1 MRGCIAMQQY
11 YATPLCTRTHNHQE
25 YINSANS
32 CLFSKVDSFNNITIV
47 NIPIMDWKRDWNLT
61 GRVWLTMF
69 LLFILYLVFMTVLL
83 AFGAGYWL
91 IVLLAVGM
99 GLVQYFFSDKLV
111 LWSTGAR
118 IIEENEY
125 PDLHMTVEKLCK
137 EADLPKPRIAIMQ
150 SPVPNAF
157 ATGRSPKHAVVACTD
172 SIMRLLKKDEL
183 EAVLAHELAH
193 VKNRDI
199 LTMTMASFIAMIA
212 SMIMQSFFFSALFG
226 GRSREGGSWIIVWIV
241 SIAVYAVST
250 LLILALSRYREFAAD
265 RGSALITKN
274 PRALISALKK
284 ISGRM
289 DAVPVEYKEKV
300 EGANAFFIIPAI
312 SGNSFMELLSTHP
325 PLEKRI
331 ANLEKVETEL
341 RGF

>member
-1 MRGCIAMQQY
+1 MQFSIVLR
-11 YATPLCTRTHNHQE
+11 ARNNEHVPLME
-25 YINSANS
+25 
-32 CLFSKVDSFNNITIV
+32 
-47 NIPIMDWKRDWNLT
+47 WKRDWGLT

-69 LLFILYLVFMTVLL
+69 LLFILYLVFMTILL
-83 AFGAGYWL
+83 AFGAGLWL

-118 IIEENEY
+118 ILEKDEY
-125 PDLHMTVEKLCK
+125 PELHQTVEKLCK
-137 EADLPKPRIAIMQ
+137 EADLPLPKIAIMQ

-172 SIMRLLKKDEL
+172 SIMRLLNKDEL
-183 EAVLAHELAH
+183 EAVLAHELSH

-212 SMIMQSFFFSALFG
+212 SMIMQSFFFSAMFG
-226 GRSREGGSWIIVWIV
+226 GRNREGGGGTIIIWIV
-241 SIAVYAVST
+241 SIVVYAVST

-274 PRALISALKK
+274 PKALMSALSK

-289 DAVPVEYKEKV
+289 DAVPPEAKAKV
-300 EGANAFFIIPAI
+300 EAANAFFIIPAL
-312 SGNSFMELLSTHP
+312 SGRSFMELLSTHP

-331 ANLEKVETEL
+331 ANLEKIEAEMH
-341 RGF
+341 GY

>member
-1 MRGCIAMQQY
+1 M
-11 YATPLCTRTHNHQE
+11 E
-25 YINSANS
+25 
-32 CLFSKVDSFNNITIV
+32 
-47 NIPIMDWKRDWNLT
+47 WKRDWGLT
-61 GRVWLTMF
+61 ARVWLTG
-69 LLFILYLVFMTVLL
+69 LLLLLLYLVFMTVLL
-83 AFGAGYWL
+83 AFGVGTWV

-118 IIEENEY
+118 IINADEY
-125 PDLHMTVEKLCK
+125 PELHMMVEKLCN
-137 EADLPKPRIAIMQ
+137 EAGLPIPKVAIMQ

-172 SIMRLLKKDEL
+172 SIMRLLTRDEL

-212 SMIMQSFFFSALFG
+212 SMIMQSFLFSALFG
-226 GRSREGGSWIIVWIV
+226 GRNREGGSWIIVWIV
-241 SIAVYAVST
+241 SLVVYALST

-265 RGSALITKN
+265 RGSALITRN
-274 PRALISALKK
+274 PRALISALNK

-289 DAVPVEYKEKV
+289 EAVPANAKAKI
-300 EGANAFFIIPAI
+300 EGANAFFIIPAL
-312 SGNSFMELLSTHP
+312 SGNAIMELFSTHP

-331 ANLEKVETEL
+331 ANLEKVEAEI
-341 RGF
+341 RGY

>member
-1 MRGCIAMQQY
+1 MWCFFAIVE
-11 YATPLCTRTHNHQE
+11 CFK
-25 YINSANS
+25 SASIENV
-32 CLFSKVDSFNNITIV
+32 L
-47 NIPIMDWKRDWNLT
+47 IMEWKRDWSLT
-61 GRVWLTMF
+61 SRVWLTMF

-118 IIEENEY
+118 IIEDDEY
-125 PDLHMTVEKLCK
+125 PELHRTVESLCK
-137 EADLPKPRIAIMQ
+137 EADLPKPKIAIMQ

-172 SIMRLLKKDEL
+172 SIMRLLTRDEL

-212 SMIMQSFFFSALFG
+212 SMIMQSFFFSAIFG
-226 GRSREGGSWIIVWIV
+226 GRDREGGSWIIVWIV
-241 SIAVYAVST
+241 SIIVYAVST

-274 PRALISALKK
+274 PRALISALNK

-289 DAVPVEYKEKV
+289 DAVPPEYKAKV
-300 EGANAFFIIPAI
+300 EGANAFFIIPALT
-312 SGNSFMELLSTHP
+312 GNSIMELLSTHP

-341 RGF
+341 RGY

>member
-1 MRGCIAMQQY
+1 M
-11 YATPLCTRTHNHQE
+11 
-25 YINSANS
+25 
-32 CLFSKVDSFNNITIV
+32 K
-47 NIPIMDWKRDWNLT
+47 WKRDWGLT

-69 LLFILYLVFMTVLL
+69 LLFILYLVFMTILL
-83 AFGAGYWL
+83 AFGAGLWL
-91 IVLLAVGM
+91 IVVLAVGM
-99 GLVQYFFSDKLV
+99 GLIQYFFSDKLV

-118 IIEENEY
+118 ILAEDEY
-125 PDLHMTVEKLCK
+125 PELHRTVEKLCK
-137 EADLPKPRIAIMQ
+137 EADLPLPKIAIMQ
-150 SPVPNAF
+150 STVPNAF

-172 SIMRLLKKDEL
+172 SIIRLLNKDEL

-226 GRSREGGSWIIVWIV
+226 GRSREGSGGTIIIWIV
-241 SIAVYAVST
+241 SIIIYAVST

-274 PRALISALKK
+274 PKALISALSK

-289 DAVPVEYKEKV
+289 DVVPPEAKAKIEA
-300 EGANAFFIIPAI
+300 ANAFFIIPAI
-312 SGNSFMELLSTHP
+312 SGRSFMELLSTHP

-331 ANLEKVETEL
+331 ANLEQIDDEMH
-341 RGF
+341 GY

>member
-1 MRGCIAMQQY
+1 M
-11 YATPLCTRTHNHQE
+11 E
-25 YINSANS
+25 
-32 CLFSKVDSFNNITIV
+32 
-47 NIPIMDWKRDWNLT
+47 WKRDWGLT

-69 LLFILYLVFMTVLL
+69 LLFILYLVFMTILY
-83 AFGAGYWL
+83 AFGAGYQW

-118 IIEENEY
+118 ILDKDEY
-125 PDLHMTVEKLCK
+125 PELHRTVEKLCK
-137 EADLPKPRIAIMQ
+137 EADLPLPKIAIMQ

-172 SIMRLLKKDEL
+172 SIMRLLNKEEL

-199 LTMTMASFIAMIA
+199 LTMTLASFIAMIA
-212 SMIMQSFFFSALFG
+212 SMIMQSFFFSAMFG
-226 GRSREGGSWIIVWIV
+226 GRNREGSGGTIIIWIISIV
-241 SIAVYAVST
+241 VYAVST
-250 LLILALSRYREFAAD
+250 LLLLALSRYREFAAD

-274 PRALISALKK
+274 PKALMSALSK

-289 DAVPVEYKEKV
+289 DAVPPEAKAKV
-300 EGANAFFIIPAI
+300 EAANAFFIIPAI
-312 SGNSFMELLSTHP
+312 SGRSFMELLSTHP

-331 ANLEKVETEL
+331 VNLERIEAEMH
-341 RGF
+341 GY

>member
-1 MRGCIAMQQY
+1 M
-11 YATPLCTRTHNHQE
+11 E
-25 YINSANS
+25 
-32 CLFSKVDSFNNITIV
+32 
-47 NIPIMDWKRDWNLT
+47 WKRDWGLT

-69 LLFILYLVFMTVLL
+69 LLFILYLVFMTILY
-83 AFGAGYWL
+83 AFGAGYQW

-99 GLVQYFFSDKLV
+99 ALVQYFFSDKLV

-118 IIEENEY
+118 VLEKDEY
-125 PDLHMTVEKLCK
+125 PELHQTVEKLCR
-137 EADLPKPRIAIMQ
+137 EADLPIPKIAIMQ

-172 SIMRLLKKDEL
+172 SIMRLLNKEEL
-183 EAVLAHELAH
+183 EAVLAHELSH

-212 SMIMQSFFFSALFG
+212 SMIMQSFFFSAILG
-226 GRSREGGSWIIVWIV
+226 GRNREGGGTIIIWIV
-241 SIAVYAVST
+241 SIIVYAVST

-274 PRALISALKK
+274 PKALMSALSK

-289 DAVPVEYKEKV
+289 DAVPPEAKAKIEA
-300 EGANAFFIIPAI
+300 ANAFFIIPAI
-312 SGNSFMELLSTHP
+312 SGRSFMELLSTHP

-331 ANLEKVETEL
+331 ANLEKIEAEMH
-341 RGF
+341 RY

>member
-1 MRGCIAMQQY
+1 M
-11 YATPLCTRTHNHQE
+11 E
-25 YINSANS
+25 
-32 CLFSKVDSFNNITIV
+32 
-47 NIPIMDWKRDWNLT
+47 WKRDWGLT
-61 GRVWLTMF
+61 GRIVLTGF
-69 LLFILYLVFMTVLL
+69 LLLLLYLVFMYILL
-83 AFGAGYWL
+83 YFGAGLWL

-99 GLVQYFFSDKLV
+99 GLVQYFFSDKMV

-118 IIEENEY
+118 ILQKDEY
-125 PDLHMTVEKLCK
+125 PELHQTVEKLCK
-137 EADLPKPRIAIMQ
+137 EADLPLPKIAIMQ

-172 SIMRLLKKDEL
+172 SIMRLLNKEEL

-212 SMIMQSFFFSALFG
+212 SMIMQSFFFSAVLG
-226 GRSREGGSWIIVWIV
+226 GRNREGGGTIIIWIV
-241 SIAVYAVST
+241 SIVVYAVST

-274 PRALISALKK
+274 PKALMSALSK

-289 DAVPVEYKEKV
+289 DAVPPEAKAKV
-300 EGANAFFIIPAI
+300 EAANAFFIIPAI
-312 SGNSFMELLSTHP
+312 SGRSFMELLSTHP

-331 ANLEKVETEL
+331 ANLEKIEAEMH
-341 RGF
+341 RY

>member
-1 MRGCIAMQQY
+1 MI
-11 YATPLCTRTHNHQE
+11 
-25 YINSANS
+25 
-32 CLFSKVDSFNNITIV
+32 
-47 NIPIMDWKRDWNLT
+47 WKRDWGLT
-61 GRVWLTMF
+61 SRVWLTMF
-69 LLFILYLVFMTVLL
+69 LLFILYLVFMTILL
-83 AFGAGYWL
+83 AFGAGLWL
-91 IVLLAVGM
+91 IVVLAVGM

-118 IIEENEY
+118 ILADDEY
-125 PDLHMTVEKLCK
+125 PELHRTVEKLCK
-137 EADLPKPRIAIMQ
+137 EADLPLPKIAIMQ

-172 SIMRLLKKDEL
+172 SIMRLLNKDEL

-226 GRSREGGSWIIVWIV
+226 GRSREGSGGTIIIWVV
-241 SIAVYAVST
+241 SIIVYAVST

-274 PRALISALKK
+274 PKALISALSK

-289 DAVPVEYKEKV
+289 DVVPPEAKAKIEA
-300 EGANAFFIIPAI
+300 ANAFFIIPAI
-312 SGNSFMELLSTHP
+312 SGRSFMELLSTHP

-331 ANLEKVETEL
+331 ANLEKIDDEIH
-341 RGF
+341 GY

>member
-1 MRGCIAMQQY
+1 MYPNM
-11 YATPLCTRTHNHQE
+11 E
-25 YINSANS
+25 
-32 CLFSKVDSFNNITIV
+32 
-47 NIPIMDWKRDWNLT
+47 WKRDWNLT

-69 LLFILYLVFMTVLL
+69 LIFILYLVFMTVLV
-83 AFGAGYWL
+83 AFGVGYWF
-91 IVLLAVGM
+91 IVLFAVGM
-99 GLVQYFFSDKLV
+99 GLIQYFFSDKLV

-118 IIEENEY
+118 VIADDEY
-125 PDLHMTVEKLCK
+125 PELHRMVADLCK
-137 EADLPKPRIAIMQ
+137 KADLPLPKIAIMQ

-157 ATGRSPKHAVVACTD
+157 ATGRNPKNAVVACTD
-172 SIMRLLKKDEL
+172 SIMRLLTRDEL

-226 GRSREGGSWIIVWIV
+226 GRDREGGSWIVVWIV
-241 SIAVYAVST
+241 SIIIYAIST

-265 RGSALITKN
+265 RGSALITEN
-274 PRALISALKK
+274 PRALISALNK

-289 DAVPVEYKEKV
+289 EVVPADAKARV
-300 EGANAFFIIPAI
+300 EGANAFFIIPAL
-312 SGNSFMELLSTHP
+312 SGSAIMELLSTHP

-331 ANLEKVETEL
+331 MNLEKVEAEL
-341 RGF
+341 RGY